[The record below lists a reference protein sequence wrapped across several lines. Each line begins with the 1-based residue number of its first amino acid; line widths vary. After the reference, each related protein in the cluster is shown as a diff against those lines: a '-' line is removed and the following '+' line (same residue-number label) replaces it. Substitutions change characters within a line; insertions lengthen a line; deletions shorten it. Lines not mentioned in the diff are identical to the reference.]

1 MTDELGEVYER
12 LGTVE
17 RHGSNLELRVT
28 AIEGTLASHG
38 TKLDQIV
45 AAVSRHKSFKP
56 SEVVGFV
63 LQSALLLGLL
73 CSATIYIAG
82 NIHAERLAVIER
94 DVYWMNQQGWKP
106 SVEDIKR

>member
-1 MTDELGEVYER
+1 MTDDLGEVYER

-28 AIEGTLASHG
+28 SIEGTLAAHG

-45 AAVSRHKSFKP
+45 AAVSQYKSFKP
-56 SEVVGFV
+56 SEVVGFI

-82 NIHAERLAVIER
+82 NIHSERLAVIER
-94 DVYWMNQQGWKP
+94 DIHWMQKLSWKP
-106 SVEDIKR
+106 DVEKP